1 MMISRLYITSYL
13 ALLLAFIS
21 GKYLSNEDDL
31 DQCPVLHE
39 VIMVNDYYP
48 YRKKYSGGQ
57 KFQF

>member
-31 DQCPVLHE
+31 DQCPVLQE
-39 VIMVNDYYP
+39 LIMINENP